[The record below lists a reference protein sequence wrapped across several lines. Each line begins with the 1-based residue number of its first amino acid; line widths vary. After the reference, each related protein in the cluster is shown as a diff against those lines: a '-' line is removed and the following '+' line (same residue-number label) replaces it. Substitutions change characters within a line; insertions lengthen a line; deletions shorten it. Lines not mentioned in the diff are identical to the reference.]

1 MIPGIGNVV
10 SGIGQV
16 LVSSGI
22 LIKNCVGAAALIALI
37 AIGLVPMIK
46 IACLALFYKLAAAVT
61 EPVADQRIVG
71 CLKGMS
77 EGGMLYLKLMGYCL
91 ALFFLTIALTTAV
104 SGFLM

>member
-1 MIPGIGNVV
+1 MFGTLFLKECRMTVK
-10 SGIGQV
+10 S
-16 LVSSGI
+16 LAFWAY
-22 LIKNCVGAAALIALI
+22 L
-37 AIGLVPMIK
+37 
-46 IACLALFYKLAAAVT
+46 ACLALFYKLAAAVT